1 MRVIILPRADKF
13 MLSLNQ
19 KLRDSIETKLRLLSD
34 YPNVKNLDIKKIVGS
49 ESFYR
54 LRIGKYRVLFEIVSN
69 EIIVYKIEH
78 RKNIY
83 RD

>member
-13 MLSLNQ
+13 IESLNQ
-19 KLRDSIETKLRLLSD
+19 KLRNNIETKLRLLSD
-34 YPNVKNLDIKKIVGS
+34 YPNLKNLDVKKIVGS

-54 LRIGKYRVLFEIVSN
+54 LRIGKYRVLFEIVN
-69 EIIVYKIEH
+69 NKIIVYKIDH